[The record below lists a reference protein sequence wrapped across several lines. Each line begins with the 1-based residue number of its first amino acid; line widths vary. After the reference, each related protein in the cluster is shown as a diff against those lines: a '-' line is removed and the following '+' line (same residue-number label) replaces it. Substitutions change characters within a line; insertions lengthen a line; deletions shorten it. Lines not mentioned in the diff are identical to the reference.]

1 MISVPFFLPVIAFSL
16 GIVTAFLIQRP
27 TLQAAA
33 SALGAALT
41 GVSLLFPAVLTF
53 VGLSMTGDVAGITG
67 RVTPEL
73 FSGLAAWW
81 LGLAAVGPLSRWST
95 RQAPFFLPLFWL
107 TITVWQVAL
116 VAVPPIAAV
125 VAGVL
130 ALAVAA
136 PLLSTAGSIRPGG
149 GVLFYAVLGLVLVL
163 IANWQAQWSE
173 AEPLVVVHAL
183 AATLALG
190 LGCMLL
196 LGAFPFRVW
205 SDALQA
211 DADPGSVALVALA
224 LQPAAMLMTLVLVQ
238 DLGWLRA
245 PLGVA
250 GLRLAGLLSVLAAA
264 AMAYGEPR
272 LERLMNHVLLF
283 DVGAALLAFAGQTV
297 VDRQVIVAM
306 IAVRALGLTAWA
318 TGLTTLRRSRASEAT
333 SLQGLGLRLPL
344 AAAVFLAGPLAIAGY
359 PLLAGFPLRWALLAE
374 LGAQD
379 PTAALALVAGLAGI
393 GFATFRSLTAMITPL
408 EGGATLRF
416 EDRGVLAVIAV
427 ATLMAL
433 LLTASYPQFWF
444 WLFQTA

>member
-16 GIVTAFLIQRP
+16 GVVTVFLIQRP
-27 TLQAAA
+27 LLQAVA
-33 SALGAALT
+33 SAVGAALT
-41 GVSLLFPAVLTF
+41 GLSLLFPAVLTF
-53 VGLSMTGDVAGITG
+53 VGLSLSGDVAGIAG
-67 RVTPEL
+67 RVSPEL
-73 FSGLAAWW
+73 LPGLAAWW
-81 LGLAAVGPLSRWST
+81 LGLAVVGPLSRWSA
-95 RQAPFFLPLFWL
+95 RPAPFFLPLFWL
-107 TITVWQVAL
+107 TITVWQIAL
-116 VAVPPIAAV
+116 VAAPPISAV

-136 PLLSTAGSIRPGG
+136 PLLSSPGAVRPGG
-149 GVLFYAVLGLVLVL
+149 GTLFYAVLGLVLVL

-173 AEPLVVVHAL
+173 AEPLVLTHAL

-211 DADPGSVALVALA
+211 DSDPGSVALVALA
-224 LQPAAMLMTLVLVQ
+224 LQPAAMLMTLALVQ

-318 TGLTTLRRSRASEAT
+318 TGLVTLRKSRTGDAA

-344 AAAVFLAGPLAIAGY
+344 ATAVFLAGPLAIAGY

-379 PTAALALVAGLAGI
+379 PTAALALVAALAGI

-416 EDRGVLAVIAV
+416 EDRGVLAAIA
-427 ATLMAL
+427 ATALMAL

-444 WLFQTA
+444 WLFQIT

>member
-41 GVSLLFPAVLTF
+41 GLSLLFPALLSF
-53 VGLSMTGDVAGITG
+53 VGLPLTGDVGGIAG

-73 FSGLAAWW
+73 LSGLAAWW
-81 LGLAAVGPLSRWST
+81 LGLAAVGPLSRWAD
-95 RQAPFFLPLFWL
+95 RPAPFFLPLFWL

-116 VAVPPIAAV
+116 VTVPPISAV

-130 ALAVAA
+130 ALAVAT
-136 PLLSTAGSIRPGG
+136 PLLSAPGNIRPGG
-149 GVLFYAVLGLVLVL
+149 GALFYAVLGLLLVL

-211 DADPGSVALVALA
+211 DSDLGSVALVALA
-224 LQPAAMLMTLVLVQ
+224 LQPAAMLMTLALVQ
-238 DLGWLRA
+238 DLGWFRA

-318 TGLTTLRRSRASEAT
+318 TGLTTLRRGRAGDAT
-333 SLQGLGLRLPL
+333 SLQGLGLKLPL
-344 AAAVFLAGPLAIAGY
+344 ATAVFLAGPLAIAGY

-374 LGAQD
+374 LGAQE
-379 PTAALALVAGLAGI
+379 PTAALALVAALAGI

-433 LLTASYPQFWF
+433 LLAASYPQFWF
-444 WLFQTA
+444 WLFQPG